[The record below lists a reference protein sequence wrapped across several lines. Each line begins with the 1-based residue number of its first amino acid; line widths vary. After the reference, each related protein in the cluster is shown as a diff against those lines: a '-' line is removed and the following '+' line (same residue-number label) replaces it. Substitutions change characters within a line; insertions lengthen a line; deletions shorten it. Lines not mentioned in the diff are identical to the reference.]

1 MQSVLAVLRP
11 DNRVM
16 LTRSAKDGAHH
27 HFCLLQMDLTF
38 STFSL
43 YLALTS
49 SGEMFFI
56 TPTTGRIYCVL
67 PVSVREEV
75 RGHGQTPVRRA
86 VPDKRCFV
94 LATSDAD
101 FKRFLRAAELELLS
115 TSARS
120 STGST
125 HMRIRIWGVI
135 WIMGARTAG

>member
-1 MQSVLAVLRP
+1 
-11 DNRVM
+11 
-16 LTRSAKDGAHH
+16 
-27 HFCLLQMDLTF
+27 MDLTF

-115 TSARS
+115 TSAR
-120 STGST
+120 
-125 HMRIRIWGVI
+125 
-135 WIMGARTAG
+135 ARTVNILGDHLLLDSLSEVGEVFGACKPDNIDEPVVLADIDDLVELFF